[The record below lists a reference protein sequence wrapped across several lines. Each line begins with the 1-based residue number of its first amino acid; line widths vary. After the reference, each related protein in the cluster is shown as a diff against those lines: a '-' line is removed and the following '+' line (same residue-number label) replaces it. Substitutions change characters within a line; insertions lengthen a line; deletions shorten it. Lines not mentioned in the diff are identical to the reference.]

1 MRRLNIIETGDLDW
15 FPQNIRDFE
24 TDVLLFSLTHFKIY
38 DAVAPLLARCL
49 ERTGVSEI
57 TDMCSGAGGPWK
69 RLQPLLSRHL
79 KREIHVTLTDLRPN
93 IPTME
98 RISAASDGSIGFSR
112 ESLDATSAGTSAK
125 VRTLF
130 TSFHHFPPD
139 IARRI
144 LADARDARAAIGIF
158 EYNSRSLMSFLSTV
172 FAPLIVF
179 AGTPFMMP
187 FRLSRYL
194 LTYFLPVV
202 PLNILYNGTVSS
214 LRTYSP
220 QELQELIAGLERPD
234 YEWEYG
240 VLPTGILP
248 QITYLLGLPR

>member
-1 MRRLNIIETGDLDW
+1 MRRLNIVETGDLDW

-24 TDVLLFSLTHFKIY
+24 TDILTFSLMHFRIY
-38 DAVAPLLARCL
+38 DAVIPLLACCV
-49 ERTGVSEI
+49 ERTGATII
-57 TDMCSGAGGPWK
+57 TDLCSGAGGPWR

-79 KREIHVTLTDLRPN
+79 RHDIHVTLSDLRPN
-93 IPTME
+93 IHTLE
-98 RISAASDGSIGFSR
+98 RLSAASGGSIGFSR
-112 ESLDATSAGTSAK
+112 ESVDATSAGTSAK

-139 IARRI
+139 SARRI
-144 LADARDARAAIGIF
+144 LSDACDVGAAIGIF
-158 EYNSRSLMSFLSTV
+158 EYTSRSLMSFLSTL

-179 AGTPFMMP
+179 TGTPFMMP

-194 LTYFLPVV
+194 LTYVLPIV

-214 LRTYSP
+214 LRSYSLE
-220 QELQELIAGLERPD
+220 ELHEFIAGLQRPD
-234 YEWEYG
+234 YEWECG
-240 VLPTGILP
+240 VVPMGILP